1 MDNILH
7 LIEIKAYNKKKMRIE
22 FFVSIFIHV
31 SIHVSSVAYCINILI
46 YCPKLSALII
56 AS

>member
-31 SIHVSSVAYCINILI
+31 LIHISSVAYCINILI